1 MTAIAFHTFG
11 KQDATELTP
20 RGCLP
25 GEMILNISLGQ
36 QARLVKYL
44 GSGTKGE
51 HKQDVKGGFAMK
63 HNVYE
68 FKEKKVAGE
77 EKRSDAKRIIG
88 PDLPFDY
95 EELVS
100 ATSPEYVRNLN
111 RDGMS
116 FISYEELKRNTAD
129 LLVKFVVKP
138 KYTKVSGFRVADDY
152 YHHLGHSWAH
162 IEADGIVRIGID
174 DFTSKVFG
182 PADMIN
188 LPSVG
193 ATLKQDEV
201 GWVLTRND
209 HKAPMQSPVSGTVHA
224 VNNRIKEQPGITH
237 NDPYEAGWLFL
248 LEPSSLE
255 NNLKELFL
263 GKESFQ
269 WLEKENQRLL
279 ELLGPQYE
287 RLAATGGGLI
297 DDIYGHFPEIDWDRL
312 VRTFLR
318 TAAKS

>member
-1 MTAIAFHTFG
+1 
-11 KQDATELTP
+11 
-20 RGCLP
+20 
-25 GEMILNISLGQ
+25 
-36 QARLVKYL
+36 
-44 GSGTKGE
+44 
-51 HKQDVKGGFAMK
+51 MK

-95 EELVS
+95 EELVA

-162 IEADGIVRIGID
+162 IEADGIVRVGID

-182 PADMIN
+182 PA
-188 LPSVG
+188 
-193 ATLKQDEV
+193 
-201 GWVLTRND
+201 
-209 HKAPMQSPVSGTVHA
+209 
-224 VNNRIKEQPGITH
+224 
-237 NDPYEAGWLFL
+237 
-248 LEPSSLE
+248 
-255 NNLKELFL
+255 
-263 GKESFQ
+263 
-269 WLEKENQRLL
+269 
-279 ELLGPQYE
+279 
-287 RLAATGGGLI
+287 
-297 DDIYGHFPEIDWDRL
+297 
-312 VRTFLR
+312 
-318 TAAKS
+318 